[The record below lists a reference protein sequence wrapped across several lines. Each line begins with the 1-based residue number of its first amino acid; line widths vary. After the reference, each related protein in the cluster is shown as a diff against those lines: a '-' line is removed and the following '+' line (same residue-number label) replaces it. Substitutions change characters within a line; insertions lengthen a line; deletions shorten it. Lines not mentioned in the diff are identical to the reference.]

1 MSVVKVR
8 RVGDVEGETVD
19 AIVSRIEDRLRSGD
33 LQAAAQQ
40 WDTLPDAAKS
50 ASIDFKRKLDARVQ
64 VENLVS
70 GTLSRALA
78 GTKSGS

>member
-1 MSVVKVR
+1 VVKVR

-40 WDTLPDAAKS
+40 WDTLPEAEKAAS
-50 ASIDFKRKLDARVQ
+50 TDFKRKLDARVQ